1 MTTILAFIFVL
12 GLLVFVHELGHFIAA
27 KRSGIRVERFSLG
40 FPPKLIGK
48 KIGETEYCIG
58 VVPLGG
64 YVKMFG
70 ENEIEEDYVPQPGD
84 FMATPI
90 WKRFIVI
97 IAGPFM
103 NFITA
108 IFLFFV
114 VYWATG
120 LPVQKEGSTE
130 IGVVTPGGPA
140 EKAGITVGSQ
150 IVSIDGI
157 KFADF
162 NEMAAYI
169 KERPKT
175 ELQIQ
180 WQDPE
185 GQPKDAA
192 LTTMDFNAVDST
204 GAEKI
209 EGRIG
214 VGPVFSYTPI
224 GPWQAFKD
232 GISATIFLTKQMF
245 NIIWQLLTQQISIK
259 ALGGPVMIADQAGK
273 AARQGFGALLGLAA
287 FLSLNL
293 AILNILPIPVLDGGH
308 LVFLTIEAFKRK
320 PVSIKGRLIAQQV
333 GMGLLLLLM
342 VVVTYNDIVRLITG
356 MFDR

>member
-27 KRSGIRVERFSLG
+27 KKSGIRVERFSLG

-58 VVPLGG
+58 IVPLGG
-64 YVKMFG
+64 YVKMVG
-70 ENEIEEDYVPQPGD
+70 ENEVEENYIPQPGD
-84 FMATPI
+84 FMAAPL
-90 WKRFIVI
+90 WKRFLVI
-97 IAGPFM
+97 TAGPFM

-108 IFLFFV
+108 ILLFFI
-114 VYWATG
+114 VYWVTG
-120 LPVQKEGSTE
+120 LPVQKTGSTE

-140 EKAGITVGSQ
+140 DKAGITVGSQ
-150 IVSIDGI
+150 ITSIEGVE
-157 KFADF
+157 FADF
-162 NEMAAYI
+162 DDMAAFI
-169 KERPKT
+169 KERPNI
-175 ELQIQ
+175 ELQVQ
-180 WQDPE
+180 WLDE
-185 GQPKDAA
+185 SGQIKSAA
-192 LTTMDFNAVDST
+192 LTTMEFGAVDSA
-204 GAEKI
+204 GAEKL

-214 VGPVFSYTPI
+214 VGPVFTYTPI

-232 GISATIFLTKQMF
+232 GISATIFLTRQMF

-259 ALGGPVMIADQAGK
+259 ALGGPLMIADQAGK
-273 AARQGFGALLGLAA
+273 AARQGFAALLGLAA

-308 LVFLTIEAFKRK
+308 LVFLTIEALKRK

-333 GMGLLLLLM
+333 GMGLLILLM
-342 VVVTYNDIVRLITG
+342 VVVTYNDIVRLVTG
-356 MFDR
+356 IFDN